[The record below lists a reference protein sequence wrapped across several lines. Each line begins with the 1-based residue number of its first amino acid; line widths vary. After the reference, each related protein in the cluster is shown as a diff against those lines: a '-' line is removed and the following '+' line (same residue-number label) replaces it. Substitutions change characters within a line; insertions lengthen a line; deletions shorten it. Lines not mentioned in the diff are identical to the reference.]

1 MSIGFKVHG
10 AFYHLKH
17 VSFFKSY
24 IIRKINKLYVHYT
37 LHRGKKGENG
47 RNFSI
52 KFLTFKKGSDEAK
65 GALIKQLKAFLRDVR
80 QPKVTILK
88 TLAQPNLYF

>member
-1 MSIGFKVHG
+1 MTIGFKVHS

-24 IIRKINKLYVHYT
+24 IIRKIDELYVHYT
-37 LHRGKKGENG
+37 LHKGKKGAKD

-52 KFLTFKKGSDEAK
+52 KFVTFKKGSDEAK
-65 GALIKQLKAFLRDVR
+65 GA
-80 QPKVTILK
+80 
-88 TLAQPNLYF
+88 